1 MNNFK
6 RNKILSG
13 IEEGQNPLPSSADVI
28 GAAYEIAILDYY
40 FQNPGE
46 STPVLRQL
54 IPIRV
59 VACIEGC
66 LKAATAELINYGDP
80 YLGNAR
86 KLFHQVKIDFDVL
99 RALLDDRISLGEII
113 AHALGWH
120 DMAEINARMTAILS
134 FDFFEKLKEIEDRW
148 EIEINQKPKKP
159 VIPSLSKVLAD
170 IDDALKFRHALC
182 HETRPLRPV
191 SAEDA
196 ARFLESGRMF
206 TSATA
211 WLVSETLQPN
221 APLTQTDMNID
232 AGRRTTALGEE
243 LKKEIALL
251 FEKLD
256 DEDKKLLTKS
266 QDAWRDYCAAFSEL
280 ESNAAKGGSMRP
292 MLHAGSV
299 AAITR
304 NRIQEI
310 KECLR
315 QEGLGGKAKRR
326 ERPR

>member
-1 MNNFK
+1 MNNLK

-13 IEEGQNPLPSSADVI
+13 IEQRQNPLPSSDDVI
-28 GAAYEIAILDYY
+28 GAAYEIRTLDHYL
-40 FQNPGE
+40 QNPRE
-46 STPVLRQL
+46 STPALRQL
-54 IPIRV
+54 VPVRV

-66 LKAATAELINYGDP
+66 LKAATAELINHGDP

-86 KLFHQVKIDFDVL
+86 KLFQQVKIDFDVL
-99 RALLDDRISLGEII
+99 RAVLDDRVSLGEII
-113 AHALGWH
+113 AHSLGWH

-134 FDFFEKLKEIEDRW
+134 FDFFEKLKETEDRW

-159 VIPSLSKVLAD
+159 VIASLSKVLAD

-182 HETRPLRPV
+182 HETRLFQPV

-196 ARFLESGRMF
+196 ERFLESGRMF
-206 TSATA
+206 TSAAA

-232 AGRRTTALGEE
+232 AAQRATALGEE

-256 DEDKKLLTKS
+256 DEDNKLLTKS

-280 ESNAAKGGSMRP
+280 ESNAAKGGSMQP
-292 MLHAGSV
+292 MLYAGCV
-299 AAITR
+299 ATITR
-304 NRIQEI
+304 DRILEI

-315 QEGLGGKAKRR
+315 QEGLCGKAKRR
-326 ERPR
+326 QRPR